1 MARYIWSA
9 VYFTFGVRQPRSCAH
24 MFGNWLNGFE
34 PKLKRQTWEGI
45 AAICWALWLS
55 RNDIVFNGYNHISF
69 LQVIFKATHW
79 ARLWSLLLKKV
90 EGEKAQVKCRIL
102 EKRVM
107 EFFSTFGWNFRRRIE
122 V

>member
-1 MARYIWSA
+1 
-9 VYFTFGVRQPRSCAH
+9 

-45 AAICWALWLS
+45 VAICWTLCLS

-79 ARLWSLLLKKV
+79 ARFWYLLLKKV
-90 EGEKAQVKCRIL
+90 EGEEAQVKCRIL